1 MAPSAKH
8 ARVEALGVGFA
19 GDDTDSDGTPQLSLY
34 PNRAEVKLL
43 LPDDDAVAAGGYAR
57 SLAGRTG
64 RLARRTPSGSPFS
77 TRDAAAAF
85 EPSLSAFLAS
95 FDVSLVPLA
104 GPLIAAGF
112 TSVVDLARF
121 ASFEPDTRIA
131 VLDALRTPNGDRVML
146 DLDAIDGLEDAC
158 AAAKATKWLNCS

>member
-1 MAPSAKH
+1 M
-8 ARVEALGVGFA
+8 EALGVGFA
-19 GDDTDSDGTPQLSLY
+19 GDDSESEGTSGQPQLLRPPS
-34 PNRAEVKLL
+34 RAEVKIL
-43 LPDDDAVAAGGYAR
+43 LPDDVAGPAAGYAR
-57 SLAGRTG
+57 SLAGGRTG
-64 RLARRTPSGSPFS
+64 RFARRTPSGSPFS

-112 TSVVDLARF
+112 ASVVDLARF

-146 DLDAIDGLEDAC
+146 DLDAVDALEDAC
-158 AAAKATKWLNCS
+158 AAAKAAKWLNCS

>member
-1 MAPSAKH
+1 M
-8 ARVEALGVGFA
+8 EALGVGFA
-19 GDDTDSDGTPQLSLY
+19 GDDSESEGTSGPPQLLLHPSH
-34 PNRAEVKLL
+34 AEVNIL
-43 LPDDDAVAAGGYAR
+43 LPDDDVGFATGPAR
-57 SLAGRTG
+57 SLGGRSG
-64 RLARRTPSGSPFS
+64 RFARRTPSGSPFS

-112 TSVVDLARF
+112 ASVVDLARF

-146 DLDAIDGLEDAC
+146 DLDAVDALEDAC
-158 AAAKATKWLNCS
+158 AAAKAAKWLNCS